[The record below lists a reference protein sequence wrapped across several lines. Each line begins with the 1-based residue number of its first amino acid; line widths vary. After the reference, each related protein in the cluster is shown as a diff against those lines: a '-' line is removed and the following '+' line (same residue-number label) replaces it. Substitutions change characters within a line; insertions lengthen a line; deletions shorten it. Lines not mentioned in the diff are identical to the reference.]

1 MSANGRYLLSKVV
14 ETQRLQPLL
23 AAGIGPQHFPVEI
36 DREVF
41 ETLHD
46 SHTRHG
52 SLLSVKTL
60 KMDFPEYKFIKV
72 PDEIDILVE
81 RVQRDYLGSMLSLTI
96 NAAAESWDSGDF
108 DSARLSMEIGLK
120 QMQANKTNA
129 LRTLDIRS
137 LAEKWDNDRQNT
149 EKGIPF
155 GIKEIDDETGGVF
168 SDQFVVIIGPPG
180 SGKSAH
186 LLSYADAAAQA
197 GHRAL
202 FITIE
207 MSDEHQM
214 ARLVAKHSK
223 VPYKT
228 IRRGQPDQRQKQKI
242 AKALEDIANGERLI
256 IQEVPAELASM
267 ETVND
272 LVAKFAPDAIY
283 IDGAYLMQLPNVR
296 SNAAQWEK
304 LSELTR
310 SMKNLI
316 LKHHRPIY
324 ISTQVLLS
332 KMVGGEVT
340 QGSVGYSSSFLQDAD
355 IMIGVQPDGE
365 LPDRQIVKVLKFRDG
380 NKPNVH
386 VQWDWQTYDMTSA
399 AEAAGGQ
406 PEAQF

>member
-1 MSANGRYLLSKVV
+1 MSANGRYLLSKAI
-14 ETQRLQPLL
+14 ETESLQPLL

-60 KMDFPEYKFIKV
+60 RMDFPEYKFVKV
-72 PDEIDILVE
+72 PDDIDILVE
-81 RVQRDYLGSMLSLTI
+81 RVQRDYIGSVLAMTV
-96 NAAAESWDSGDF
+96 NAAAEGYNDGDF
-108 DSARLSMEIGLK
+108 DAARLSLEIGLK
-120 QMQANKTNA
+120 QMAATKTNG

-137 LAEKWDNDRQNT
+137 LAEKWENDRQNT

-155 GIKEIDDETGGVF
+155 GIKEIDDETGGIF
-168 SDQFVVIIGPPG
+168 SDQFVVVIGPPG

-186 LLSYADAAAQA
+186 LLNYADAAAQA

-214 ARLVAKHSK
+214 ARLAAKHSG

-228 IRRGQPDQRQKQKI
+228 IRRGEPNEAQKRKVATALTKI
-242 AKALEDIANGERLI
+242 ADDELLI

-267 ETVND
+267 DTIND

-296 SNAAQWEK
+296 ANAAQWEK

-316 LKHHRPIY
+316 LKHHRPIV

-365 LPDRQIVKVLKFRDG
+365 LPDRQMVKVLKFRDG

-386 VQWDWQTYDMTSA
+386 VQWDWQTYKMSTA
-399 AEAAGGQ
+399 AQAAPEQ
-406 PEAQF
+406 EAQF